1 MKAAMKTAMKTTFGT
16 TMKNAMNH
24 RNDLNDLNDHINEGP
39 SATMP
44 LASGVRRTAFGMT
57 LTLSLFA
64 ASLPAMADHHQGTHD
79 ATHGAT
85 HEAHGTAAANGTN
98 EAADEFVNAE
108 VRKIDAEAGKLT
120 LKHEAIPKFNM
131 AGMTMAFRLAEPS
144 MLEGLAVNDR
154 VRFIADKRN
163 GQFVIVRIEKLN

>member
-1 MKAAMKTAMKTTFGT
+1 MKAVMKVVTKAPFGNPI
-16 TMKNAMNH
+16 KNAMNH
-24 RNDLNDLNDHINEGP
+24 FNDLNGLINEGS

-44 LASGVRRTAFGMT
+44 VASSLRRAALGTT

-85 HEAHGTAAANGTN
+85 QEAHGTAAANGSN

-144 MLEGLAVNDR
+144 MLDGLAVNDR